1 MKYTL
6 LSLLLFMGVTAWS
19 QSLPLDFDDPDD
31 ANWSGFNGTT
41 TSVTADPDDANN
53 SVLQMVGGTADFDG
67 AAISLDTYI
76 DLSDDANNTITFDMY
91 TPLDGSSSNNHLLK
105 LEGGP
110 SGATEL
116 PFTTSGTGWQQVSV
130 DFPAGLGNQ
139 YPVMVIF
146 TDAGVGNTAT
156 GTYYFDN
163 IDGPNGD
170 PVPMTPEP
178 DGPAP
183 DPNTADENALSL
195 YSDFGYSNVWVRD
208 YNFGTASE
216 VNLDPNGTNNALLVN
231 FQNAGYGEGTN
242 AVTDI
247 SDYDTLHFDYWA
259 DANSSELIF
268 FLIEDDGGV
277 VEYTYTINAAGTN
290 GTIVNESWTRVSIPL
305 SFFEDLGFSKDRFFQ
320 WKVDRSNGDVSDFIY
335 FDNIHFS
342 KESTSTN
349 TVVNKGVLVYPNPV
363 QIGQDIM
370 IGTDVRS
377 ELELFN
383 NQGMLIRNLKANQM
397 TTQGLV
403 PGIYFLKVRDQKG
416 KLSSQTI
423 IIE

>member
-1 MKYTL
+1 M
-6 LSLLLFMGVTAWS
+6 TAWG

-67 AAISLDTYI
+67 AAISLDTYV

-116 PFTTSGTGWQQVSV
+116 AFTTSGTGWQQVSV

-156 GTYYFDN
+156 GTYYIDN

-170 PVPMTPEP
+170 PVPTTPEP

-183 DPNTADENALSL
+183 DPSTPDEEALSI
-195 YSDFGYSNVWVRD
+195 YGDFGYSNVWVRD
-208 YNFGTASE
+208 YNFGTSSE
-216 VNLDPNGTNNALLVN
+216 VNLDANGTNNALLVN

-277 VEYTYTINAAGTN
+277 TEYTYTINAAGTN
-290 GTIVNESWTRVSIPL
+290 ATIVNEVWTRVSIPL
-305 SFFEDLGFSKDRFFQ
+305 SYFEDLGFSKDRFFQ
-320 WKVDRSNGDVSDFIY
+320 WKVDRSNGDVSDFVY

-342 KESTSTN
+342 KEATSVN
-349 TVVNKGVLVYPNPV
+349 NVVNKGVLVYPNPV

-370 IGTDVRS
+370 IGTDVQS
-377 ELELFN
+377 ELKLFN
-383 NQGMLIRNLKANQM
+383 TQGMLIRNLRANQL

-403 PGIYFLKVRDQKG
+403 PGMYFLKVRDQEG
-416 KLSSQTI
+416 KISSQTV